1 MSARRPIIA
10 ANWKMHKTHLEAI
23 QAVQKLSYLLD
34 QADAER
40 VEVVICPATT
50 SLRSVQTLIDSD
62 RLPYGLGAQ
71 NVHWEDEGAF
81 TGEVSPP
88 MLGALRVGYVI
99 VGHSERRSMFGETD
113 ETVNRKLR
121 AVFAHGMTPIL
132 CVGETLR
139 ERDVGATEE
148 RVTSQVPAALA
159 GVSSS
164 DAAKLVLAYEP
175 VWAIGT
181 GRNAEPSDAGQV
193 IALIRQTIAD
203 LYDGALAQAV
213 RIQYGGSVKAGN
225 IRDFMAHPEVDGAL
239 VGGASL
245 DPEELALIVKY
256 R

>member
-1 MSARRPIIA
+1 
-10 ANWKMHKTHLEAI
+10 
-23 QAVQKLSYLLD
+23 
-34 QADAER
+34 
-40 VEVVICPATT
+40 
-50 SLRSVQTLIDSD
+50 VQTLIDSD

-71 NVHWEDEGAF
+71 NVYWEDEGAF
-81 TGEVSPP
+81 TGEISPP
-88 MLGALRVGYVI
+88 MLVALRVGHVI
-99 VGHSERRSMFGETD
+99 VGHSERRAMFGETD
-113 ETVNRKLR
+113 ETVNRKVR

-132 CVGETLR
+132 CVGETLQ
-139 ERDVGATEE
+139 ERDVGATED
-148 RVTSQVPAALA
+148 RVTAQVRADLA
-159 GVSSS
+159 GVSAS
-164 DAAKLVLAYEP
+164 DAAKLVVAYEP

-181 GRNAEPSDAGQV
+181 GRNAEPSDACQV

-203 LYDGALAQAV
+203 LYDGDLAQAV